1 MGRSTISRRERDG
14 TDSLEKAKRQSG
26 TRRGKKRRK
35 RGAHAQTGVRERD
48 AAGLLDEAEDVVVV
62 DVVVVIITDASK
74 GDGAVTGRVL
84 LSVRDCNSPQL
95 EAQLQP
101 AEHRTPGG
109 ARLRD

>member
-1 MGRSTISRRERDG
+1 M
-14 TDSLEKAKRQSG
+14 
-26 TRRGKKRRK
+26 
-35 RGAHAQTGVRERD
+35 
-48 AAGLLDEAEDVVVV
+48 LDEAEDVVVV
-62 DVVVVIITDASK
+62 DVVVIIIDASK

-101 AEHRTPGG
+101 AEHRTRGG